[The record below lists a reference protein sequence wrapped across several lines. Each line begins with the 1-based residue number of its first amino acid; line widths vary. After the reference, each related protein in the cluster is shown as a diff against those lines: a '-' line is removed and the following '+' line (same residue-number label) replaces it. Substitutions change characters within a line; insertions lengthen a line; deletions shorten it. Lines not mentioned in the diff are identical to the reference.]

1 MTHLSFNYGDEANLA
16 FRTAIPSIIH
26 SKKDRS
32 HQDSVVNM
40 LYGDI
45 LLEKSGVLLVNYA
58 KLYARLKLLQLK
70 LRNVKMEV
78 GGLPDMILI

>member
-1 MTHLSFNYGDEANLA
+1 
-16 FRTAIPSIIH
+16 
-26 SKKDRS
+26 
-32 HQDSVVNM
+32 M